1 LTPQRHSSL
10 ASVADIHPEKTDPA
24 APALQQWLNR
34 VETRESHIAII
45 GLGYV
50 GLPLA
55 LLFSAARFRVTGL
68 DIDPH
73 KVDTLNDGRSYIHRV
88 EPDHIAKAQSSGFR
102 ATTDFAAL
110 SACDAI
116 LICVPTPLGP
126 AHQPDMSFVQGTIES
141 LAPHTRPGQLI
152 VLEST
157 TWPGTTEELVI
168 PILERLGPP
177 GTRVAR
183 NKIGSRERG
192 TGDSSSS
199 TPYSVLPLPSLL
211 LAFSPEREDP
221 GNLITPRHAVP
232 KVIGGVDAHATQA
245 AAALYSTI
253 FDRTVQMSSPAAA
266 EMTKLLENIYRNVN
280 IALVNELKQLC
291 LAMNLDIWEI
301 IEAAATKP
309 FGFQPFYPGPG
320 IGGHCIPVD
329 PFYLT
334 WRAQQFQQ
342 PTPLIELAGEVNEA
356 MPAFVVHTVE
366 RTLTSLEGKKIL
378 ILGLAYKRDVD
389 DLRESP
395 ALIIIDL
402 LQRAG
407 ALVAYNDPFFPEVGH
422 GRHYSL
428 KMHSTPLDR
437 VPGFDAVLLV
447 TDHSTY
453 DIPALVAASQLFID
467 TRNATRGL
475 TSSNIIRC

>member
-1 LTPQRHSSL
+1 MSQTS
-10 ASVADIHPEKTDPA
+10 TPA
-24 APALQQWLNR
+24 AAAPLTLQQWLDR
-34 VETRESHIAII
+34 VATRESHVGII

-68 DIDPH
+68 DIDVA
-73 KVDTLNDGRSYIHRV
+73 KVSTLNDGRSYIQRV
-88 EPDHIAKAQSSGFR
+88 EPGHIAAAQASGFS

-110 SACDAI
+110 TACDAI

-126 AHQPDMSFVQGTIES
+126 DHEPDMSFIQGTLEA
-141 LAPHTRPGQLI
+141 LAPHTRHGQLI

-157 TWPGTTEELVI
+157 TWPGTTQEIVI
-168 PILERLGPP
+168 PTLERLGPK
-177 GTRVAR
+177 GTKVAR
-183 NKIGSRERG
+183 NPTQE
-192 TGDSSSS
+192 S
-199 TPYSVLPLPSLL
+199 TPAELAKPDTLNPVPSLL
-211 LAFSPEREDP
+211 VAFSPEREDP

-232 KVIGGVDAHATQA
+232 KVIGGVDTQA
-245 AAALYSTI
+245 TAAASALYGTI
-253 FDRTVQMSSPAAA
+253 FDQTVQMSSPAAA
-266 EMTKLLENIYRNVN
+266 EMTKLLENIYRSVN

-291 LAMNLDIWEI
+291 LAMNIDIWEV

-334 WRAQQFQQ
+334 WRAKQFDQ
-342 PTPLIELAGEVNEA
+342 PTRFIELAGEINEA
-356 MPAFVVHTVE
+356 MPAFVVQTVQNALI
-366 RTLTSLEGKKIL
+366 TLQGKKIL
-378 ILGLAYKRDVD
+378 ILGVAYKRDID

-395 ALIIIDL
+395 ALTIIDL

-407 ALVAYNDPFFPEVGH
+407 VQVAYNDPFFPEVGC

-428 KMHSTPLDR
+428 KMQSTPLDS
-437 VPGFDAVLLV
+437 VPDFDCTLLL

-453 DIPALVAASQLFID
+453 EIASLVQASKLFID
-467 TRNATRGL
+467 TRNTTRNL
-475 TSSNIIRC
+475 TAPNIIRC

>member
-1 LTPQRHSSL
+1 MSQTS
-10 ASVADIHPEKTDPA
+10 TPA
-24 APALQQWLNR
+24 AAAPLTLQQWLDR
-34 VETRESHIAII
+34 VATRESHVGII

-68 DIDPH
+68 DIDVA
-73 KVDTLNDGRSYIHRV
+73 KVSTLNDGRSYIQRV
-88 EPDHIAKAQSSGFR
+88 EPGHIAAAQASGFS

-110 SACDAI
+110 TACDAI

-126 AHQPDMSFVQGTIES
+126 DHQPDMSFIQGTLEA
-141 LAPHTRPGQLI
+141 LAPHTRHGQLI

-157 TWPGTTEELVI
+157 TWPGTTQEIVI
-168 PILERLGPP
+168 PTLERLGPK
-177 GTRVAR
+177 GTKVAR
-183 NKIGSRERG
+183 NPTQE
-192 TGDSSSS
+192 S
-199 TPYSVLPLPSLL
+199 TPAELAKPDTLNPVPSLL
-211 LAFSPEREDP
+211 VAFSPEREDP

-232 KVIGGVDAHATQA
+232 KVIGGVDTQA
-245 AAALYSTI
+245 TAAASALYGTI
-253 FDRTVQMSSPAAA
+253 FDQTVQMSSPAAA
-266 EMTKLLENIYRNVN
+266 EMTKLLENIYRSVN

-291 LAMNLDIWEI
+291 LAMNIDIWEV

-334 WRAQQFQQ
+334 WRAKQFDQ
-342 PTPLIELAGEVNEA
+342 PTRFIELAGEINEA
-356 MPAFVVHTVE
+356 MPAFVVQTVQNALI
-366 RTLTSLEGKKIL
+366 TLQGKKIL
-378 ILGLAYKRDVD
+378 ILGVAYKRDID

-395 ALIIIDL
+395 ALTIIDL

-407 ALVAYNDPFFPEVGH
+407 VQVAYNDPFFPEVGC

-428 KMHSTPLDR
+428 KMQSTPLDR
-437 VPGFDAVLLV
+437 VPDFDCTLLL

-453 DIPALVAASQLFID
+453 EIASLVQASKLFID
-467 TRNATRGL
+467 TRNTTRNL
-475 TSSNIIRC
+475 TAPNIIRC